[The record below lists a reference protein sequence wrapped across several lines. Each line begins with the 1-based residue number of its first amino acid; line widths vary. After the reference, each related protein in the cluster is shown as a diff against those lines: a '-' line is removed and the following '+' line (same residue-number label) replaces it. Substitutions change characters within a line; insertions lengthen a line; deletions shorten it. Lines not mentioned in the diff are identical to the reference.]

1 MENSPLQGLY
11 AITDEQLMPEN
22 IFSQKA
28 EQALAGGTRIIQY
41 RDKSNNLQKRFQQA
55 SLLCKLGEK
64 YQAICLI
71 NDDVELAKAVNAQ
84 GVHLGRDDISLT
96 QARQTLGENA
106 IIGISC
112 YNDLNL
118 AIAAEKA
125 TASYVAFGAIFP
137 SPTKPNAIVAGLNII
152 LKAKQQLAIPICSIG
167 GITDDNIHQVIQNG
181 SDMVAVISSLFSS
194 QNIPHSAK
202 KLSNHF
208 INQ

>member
-1 MENSPLQGLY
+1 MKNNPLQGLY

-22 IFSQKA
+22 VFSQKV
-28 EQALAGGTRIIQY
+28 EQALVGGTRIIQY
-41 RDKSNNLQKRFQQA
+41 RDKSNNPQKRFHQA
-55 SLLCKLGEK
+55 SLLCLLCKK

-84 GVHLGRDDISLT
+84 GVHLGRDDISLI
-96 QARQTLGENA
+96 QARQTLGDNA

-118 AIAAEKA
+118 AMTAEKN

-152 LKAKQQLAIPICSIG
+152 SNAKQQLSVPICSIG
-167 GITDDNIHQVIQNG
+167 GINDDNIHQVIQNG
-181 SDMVAVISSLFSS
+181 SDMVAVISSVFSS
-194 QNIPHSAK
+194 QDIQHSAK